1 MNSELPDDIE
11 QLKALLVAQQAV
23 IVRLSGAVTGYARE
37 IDSLRTLV
45 AKLQRMLF
53 GRSSEKNR
61 ETIEKKI
68 AQAEKRITD
77 LQNRLGEAQSQL
89 TSMAGDTAPKASDSS
104 VRKALPATL
113 PRDRQVISPA
123 ETECPVCSGKLKL
136 LGESLSEQL
145 DIINTAFRVIETVR
159 PKLACSRCDC
169 IVQAPLPPKPIGRSY
184 ASPGLLARIIM
195 AKFAEHL
202 PLYRQAEIY
211 ARQGVE
217 LSRNTMGRW
226 VDVMGEQLRPLY
238 DELNQYVLMPG
249 KVHADD
255 TPVNVLEPGQGKT
268 RTGRL
273 WVYVRDD
280 RNSGSTMPAA
290 VWFSYSPD
298 RKGIHPQRHLAD
310 YSGIL
315 QADAYAG
322 YNALYESGRVTEAAC
337 MAHARRKIHDVHVRH
352 PTTVTTEALS
362 RIGALYAIESEIR
375 GSPAEER
382 LAVRKARTV
391 PLMQSLY
398 DWIQEQMKTQSRHSD
413 TAKAFTYMLKQWDA
427 LNEYC
432 RNGWVEIDNNL
443 CENALR
449 VVALGRRNYMFFGSD
464 SGGDSAAVMY
474 SLIGSCKLN
483 GIEPEAGLRHVI
495 SVINTWPANRVKE
508 LLPWNVTL
516 SVN

>member
-1 MNSELPDDIE
+1 MDNLLPDDIE
-11 QLKALLVAQQAV
+11 QLKALLVAQRGLIQH
-23 IVRLSGAVTGYARE
+23 LSGEITGYGRE
-37 IDSLRTLV
+37 IDALRGLV

-61 ETIEKKI
+61 EKIEKKI
-68 AQAEKRITD
+68 AQTEKRITE
-77 LQNRLGEAQSQL
+77 LQDKLGTVQSQL
-89 TSMAGDTAPKASDSS
+89 TSMAGDTGPEC
-104 VRKALPATL
+104 VVTPGRKPLPTTL
-113 PRDRQVISPA
+113 PRERKVIPPQ
-123 ETECPVCSGKLKL
+123 ETECPTCSGKLKP
-136 LGESLSEQL
+136 LGESISEQL
-145 DIINTAFRVIETVR
+145 DIISTAFRVIETVR

-169 IVQAPLPPKPIGRSY
+169 IVQAPLPPKPIERSY
-184 ASPGLLARIIM
+184 ASPSLLARIIM

-202 PLYRQAEIY
+202 PLYRQSEIY

-226 VDVMGEQLRPLY
+226 VDIMGEQLRPLY
-238 DELNQYVLMPG
+238 DELNDYVLMSG

-255 TPVNVLEPGQGKT
+255 TPVNVLEPGSGKT

-280 RNSGSTMPAA
+280 RNAGSTMPAA

-298 RKGIHPQRHLAD
+298 RRGIHPQRHLAG

-315 QADAYAG
+315 QADAYSG
-322 YNALYESGRVTEAAC
+322 YNAIYEGGRVTEAAC

-352 PTTVTTEALS
+352 PTSITTEALN
-362 RIGALYAIESEIR
+362 RIGALYSIESEIR

-382 LAVRKARTV
+382 LAVRKVRTV

-398 DWIQEQMKTQSRHSD
+398 DWILLQMNTLSRHSD
-413 TAKAFTYMLKQWDA
+413 TAKAFMYLLKQWDA

-432 RNGWVEIDNNL
+432 CNGWVEIDNNL

-483 GIEPEAGLRHVI
+483 GIEPEAWLRHVI

-516 SVN
+516 PVN